1 MIKVGARQIQLDF
14 DPILRQNPILEG
26 GSEVNLVWST
36 GNVALDHYLMPTMN
50 NNSLI
55 QIGGP
60 EKGQC
65 GTRTEANSARSCHEA
80 PALTSQFSQ
89 QPKQQWEQEL
99 SSHHL
104 ELDASEVDVPVDNTG
119 DISLIEEGEVPLS
132 SVAFARA
139 VSDSQ

>member
-1 MIKVGARQIQLDF
+1 
-14 DPILRQNPILEG
+14 
-26 GSEVNLVWST
+26 
-36 GNVALDHYLMPTMN
+36 MN
-50 NNSLI
+50 DNFLI

-132 SVAFARA
+132 SVAIARA